1 MYGGSS
7 DLTGALGW
15 EEDGK
20 TFVMFRRK
28 MVTSGKADHPFK
40 DKLHFVWAHGQ
51 TGDDFYA
58 ADELKYHSGNR
69 GSSIIREFIFICF
82 VFIGLIKYILLPTFA
97 VVPKQILGR
106 HFQGKAF
113 CFLMLRLQLIGIVK
127 AIKSQYMDE

>member
-1 MYGGSS
+1 MPIELTYKLWVALTHIFLYRSTPRHDSFYGGTS
-7 DLTGALGW
+7 DLTGSLAW

-28 MVTSGKADHPFK
+28 MAGSANGDHPFK

-69 GSSIIREFIFICF
+69 GSSIIREF
-82 VFIGLIKYILLPTFA
+82 VFI
-97 VVPKQILGR
+97 
-106 HFQGKAF
+106 
-113 CFLMLRLQLIGIVK
+113 
-127 AIKSQYMDE
+127 